1 MAYTMVIYQK
11 NLSDGWTLPYVP
23 EDSIEISADQ
33 STDEFSSINRTYI
46 VPALVSP
53 LSFGWSGIW
62 PSRAARWAN
71 PKSKA
76 SPHEFRAWVE
86 KHRTARDFFHVVLTT
101 ETGVK
106 LVNDDF
112 TMPKFSM
119 QPRRNGDFTVTMEF
133 KRYDKVKKTTGSS
146 SGSASSGSAGSSGTS
161 YGSASSA
168 MSGMLKQFYRVKIV
182 NCTALYIRKGAGKKY
197 SVTGVLKKG
206 ATAVISGESK
216 DRKWLRL
223 MNGKGYISKAYTK
236 KVTT

>member
-11 NLSDGWTLPYVP
+11 KLSDGWTLPYVP

-33 STDEFSSINRTYI
+33 STDEFSSANRTYI

-62 PSRAARWAN
+62 PSRAARWSN

-86 KHRTARDFFHVVLTT
+86 KHRAARDFFHIVITT

-112 TMPKFSM
+112 TMSKFSM

-133 KRYDKVKKTTGSS
+133 KRYDKVKKASGTSSGSTS
-146 SGSASSGSAGSSGTS
+146 SGSASSAVTGV
-161 YGSASSA
+161 
-168 MSGMLKQFYRVKIV
+168 LKQFYRVKIV

-216 DRKWLRL
+216 DGKWLRL
-223 MNGKGYISKAYTK
+223 MNGKGYISKDYTK